1 MKKLTAMAMAA
12 MMVLSL
18 TGCGGSSGGSA
29 ETTAATT
36 AAQTAEETTTAG
48 EAAEDSAEDA
58 APDTA
63 SAEEP
68 SSGDDYT
75 SMEGPSYTL
84 RCATNHSESFCT
96 STALKE
102 FAKNVNER
110 TGGRI
115 TIDIYYDAVLGEEK
129 SCLEQLQY
137 GGLDFLRGNI
147 SPLAEFHDGLN
158 ALQMPF
164 IYKDTQHFWDAYG
177 TIGMEMMKSEQ
188 MQKAGLYGLTFYD
201 GGARDFYNSKRE
213 IHTPEDIK
221 GLNIRVQESS
231 LMMGMVEAL
240 GGNPQPMPYADVYS
254 GLQTGVIDGAENSI
268 AQYLEVSHYEVAKYL
283 TLDNHTRA
291 ADTLIMSNKT
301 RETLSEDDMKV
312 IEQCA
317 LESWELQKKLWETA
331 EAEALEKLKDSGVVV
346 TELTPEEQATFE
358 TACAEFVKTFE
369 GGKYSD
375 ILSQIEALAK

>member
-1 MKKLTAMAMAA
+1 MKKTAMVMAA
-12 MMVLSL
+12 MMALSL
-18 TGCGGSSGGSA
+18 TACGSGSGSNSA
-29 ETTAATT
+29 PATTAATT
-36 AAQTAEETTTAG
+36 AAATEAATTEAETTAAEESA
-48 EAAEDSAEDA
+48 EAA
-58 APDTA
+58 
-63 SAEEP
+63 
-68 SSGDDYT
+68 GDYFT

-84 RCATNHSESFCT
+84 RCATNHSQTFCT
-96 STALKE
+96 SLALQD

-115 TIDIYYDAVLGEEK
+115 TIEIYYDAVLGEEK
-129 SCLEQLQY
+129 ACLEQLQY

-177 TIGMEMMKSEQ
+177 TIGMEMMKSEE

-201 GGARDFYNSKRE
+201 GGARNFYNSKRE
-213 IHTPEDIK
+213 IHTPADMK

-301 RETLSEDDMKV
+301 REMLGEDDMKV

-317 LESWELQKKLWETA
+317 LESWELQKKLWA
-331 EAEALEKLKDSGVVV
+331 EAETEALDKLKDSGVTV
-346 TELTPEEQATFE
+346 TELTADEQAQFE
-358 TACAEFVKTFE
+358 DACAAFVESFE
-369 GGKYSD
+369 DGKYKD
-375 ILSQIEALAK
+375 ILAEIAALAK

>member
-1 MKKLTAMAMAA
+1 MKKLTAMTMAA
-12 MMVLSL
+12 MMVWSL
-18 TGCGGSSGGSA
+18 TACGGGDGGS
-29 ETTAATT
+29 TTAAPTAAPASQEAAKET
-36 AAQTAEETTTAG
+36 EAAGESLEETKDEEAAGAAQT
-48 EAAEDSAEDA
+48 
-58 APDTA
+58 
-63 SAEEP
+63 
-68 SSGDDYT
+68 SSGDYAT
-75 SMEGPSYTL
+75 SMEGPTYTL

-96 STALKE
+96 SQALKE

-164 IYKDTQHFWDAYG
+164 IYKDTKHFWDAYG
-177 TIGMEMMKSEQ
+177 TIGMEMMKSEE
-188 MQKAGLYGLTFYD
+188 MQQAGLFGLTFYD
-201 GGARDFYNSKRE
+201 GGARNFYNSKRE
-213 IHTPEDIK
+213 IHTPEDMK

-301 RETLSEDDMKV
+301 RETLGEADMKV
-312 IEQCA
+312 IEECA
-317 LESWELQKKLWETA
+317 LESWELQKELWA
-331 EAEALEKLKDSGVVV
+331 EAEGEALDKLKESGVVV
-346 TELTPEEQATFE
+346 TELTPEEQGQFE
-358 TACAEFVKTFE
+358 DACAAFVEGFE
-369 GGKYSD
+369 GGKYKD
-375 ILSQIEALAK
+375 ILAEIAAMAE

>member
-1 MKKLTAMAMAA
+1 MKKLTAMTMAA

-18 TGCGGSSGGSA
+18 TACGGGAGES
-29 ETTAATT
+29 TTAAPTT
-36 AAQTAEETTTAG
+36 AAETAKETAAAPGETKEAG
-48 EAAEDSAEDA
+48 ETEAAET
-58 APDTA
+58 P
-63 SAEEP
+63 
-68 SSGDDYT
+68 SGDYST

-84 RCATNHSESFCT
+84 RCATNHSETFCT

-177 TIGMEMMKSEQ
+177 TIGMEMMKSEE
-188 MQKAGLYGLTFYD
+188 MQQAGLYGLTFYD

-213 IHTPEDIK
+213 IHTPEDMK

-268 AQYLEVSHYEVAKYL
+268 AQYLEVSHYEVANYL

-301 RETLSEDDMKV
+301 RETLGEADMKV
-312 IEQCA
+312 IEECA
-317 LESWELQKKLWETA
+317 LESWELQKKLWE
-331 EAEALEKLKDSGVVV
+331 EAEGEALAKLKESGVVV
-346 TELTPEEQATFE
+346 TELTPEEQAKFE
-358 TACAEFVKTFE
+358 DACGSFVEGFE

-375 ILSQIEALAK
+375 ILAQIAALAK